1 MVEIATS
8 DLRLLIVDDDNLI
21 CWALQQ
27 EFSGHNLAISVCH
40 DGKDALGR
48 IHAASYDIVILD
60 IHLPDAN
67 GIALLEEIKGVSPG
81 TRAIVMSADADA
93 ANVRRAIAAGAEQFF
108 EKPFDPSM
116 IRGQVLGMFRDY
128 PVPRRHPRYICRI
141 PVRISLLAPL
151 LPGAGVDLDKLSGIA
166 GEVGAGGVRVETN
179 YPLAAGQVV
188 RVKVGAADAA
198 AGPFLH
204 LIPPR
209 ATAEVRWTAMAIAGF
224 RAGLSFRTL
233 PSLQKASPEDAA

>member
-8 DLRLLIVDDDNLI
+8 NLRLLIVDDDNLI
-21 CWALQQ
+21 CWALQK
-27 EFSGHNLAISVCH
+27 EFSGHDLAISVCH

-48 IHAASYDIVILD
+48 IRAASYDLAILD
-60 IHLPDAN
+60 VHLPDAN
-67 GIALLEEIKGVSPG
+67 GIALLEEIKRVSPG

-93 ANVRRAIAAGAEQFF
+93 ANVRKALAAGAEQFI

-116 IRGQVLGMFRDY
+116 IRGHVLGMFREY
-128 PVPRRHPRYICRI
+128 PVPRTHPRYLCRI

-151 LPGAGVDLDKLSGIA
+151 PPGAGFDLDKMTGIA

-188 RVKVGAADAA
+188 RVEAGAADAA
-198 AGPFLH
+198 ADPFLH

-209 ATAEVRWTAMAIAGF
+209 AAAEVRWTFMAPGGF
-224 RAGLSFRTL
+224 RAGLSFRKPL
-233 PSLQKASPEDAA
+233 ALQEASPEDGA